1 MAKLLHKLRKFN
13 YVPHAT
19 ARSERGVI
27 LGPIMKPRPQPSIG
41 RMLYLNRD
49 QNRYFLRHFHLHFI
63 FAANYLANWEARP
76 PVLASRVHPNRWIFR
91 SATTKI

>member
-19 ARSERGVI
+19 TRRERGVI

-41 RMLYLNRD
+41 RMLYLTLD
-49 QNRYFLRHFHLHFI
+49 QNRYFLRHLHLI
-63 FAANYLANWEARP
+63 FAADYLANWEARP
-76 PVLASRVHPNRWIFR
+76 TVLASRVQPNRWIFR

>member
-19 ARSERGVI
+19 TRRERGVI

-41 RMLYLNRD
+41 RMLYLTLD
-49 QNRYFLRHFHLHFI
+49 QTDISLDTFTSFS
-63 FAANYLANWEARP
+63 P
-76 PVLASRVHPNRWIFR
+76 PTIWQIGKPALLC
-91 SATTKI
+91 